1 MEKLLVDT
9 NIVIDLLSK
18 RDDFYQEAQ
27 ELFTLADNNK
37 VELHVSA
44 LTFANTHYLLSKY
57 QKLDDA
63 RKTLMKFKVLVN
75 VSPLDDKIIELALV
89 SNFTDFEDAIQ
100 YHTALENDI
109 EIIITRNKKDFKN
122 AKLPVM
128 TAKEYLKNRQLQ
140 RFKNNP

>member
-18 RDDFYQEAQ
+18 REEFFQEAQ

-37 VELHVSA
+37 VELYVSA

-63 RKTLMKFKVLVN
+63 RKTLIKFKVLVK

-89 SNFTDFEDAIQ
+89 SDFKDFEDAIQ
-100 YHTALENDI
+100 YHTALENEID
-109 EIIITRNKKDFKN
+109 IIITRNKKDFKN
-122 AKLPVM
+122 SKLPIM
-128 TAKEYLKNRQLQ
+128 TAKEYLK
-140 RFKNNP
+140 K